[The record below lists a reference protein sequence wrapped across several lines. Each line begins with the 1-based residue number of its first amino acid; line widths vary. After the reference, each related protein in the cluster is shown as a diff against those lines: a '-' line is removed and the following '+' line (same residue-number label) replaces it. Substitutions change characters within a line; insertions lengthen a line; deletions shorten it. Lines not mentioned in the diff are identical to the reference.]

1 MAGRVSTGAGAAA
14 SSSVERGVISGCS
27 SAILRE
33 DWSEDD
39 GAGAKAVAVEAAMK
53 RPKAV
58 HRDFIMIEVRNM
70 LLCCIVGFDC
80 DCFQLCFDC
89 NSRLIYLCDVVA
101 STRHEFPKT
110 FCHDY

>member
-58 HRDFIMIEVRNM
+58 HRDFIMIESWNI
-70 LLCCIVGFDC
+70 LLRC
-80 DCFQLCFDC
+80 
-89 NSRLIYLCDVVA
+89 VVA
-101 STRHEFPKT
+101 F
-110 FCHDY
+110 DYSQ